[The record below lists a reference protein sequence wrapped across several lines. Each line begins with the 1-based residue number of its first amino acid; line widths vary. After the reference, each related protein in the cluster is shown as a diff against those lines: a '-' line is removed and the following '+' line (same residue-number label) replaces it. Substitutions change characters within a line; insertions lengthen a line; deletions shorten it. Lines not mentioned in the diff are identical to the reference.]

1 MLMYL
6 AVTPRIS
13 SVWRPPRPSLA
24 ALCASRRSS
33 RSPSEPPSPDDDSP
47 RRTGRTEDDPRAR
60 VTVSHPSTSETRAVV
75 ANTRRGS
82 PSKSEIRTQRIRSR
96 IPPSNVSRVSWSRR
110 RPTENRART
119 RLRNCGVR
127 SPASRSTD
135 DERGRGRRHG

>member
-1 MLMYL
+1 MLMHL
-6 AVTPRIS
+6 ALTPRIS
-13 SVWRPPRPSLA
+13 SVWRPLRPSLA
-24 ALCASRRSS
+24 RLARLETLALRA
-33 RSPSEPPSPDDDSP
+33 EPPSPDGDSP

-60 VTVSHPSTSETRAVV
+60 VTVSQPSTSETHAVV

-96 IPPSNVSRVSWSRR
+96 VPPSNVSRASWSRR